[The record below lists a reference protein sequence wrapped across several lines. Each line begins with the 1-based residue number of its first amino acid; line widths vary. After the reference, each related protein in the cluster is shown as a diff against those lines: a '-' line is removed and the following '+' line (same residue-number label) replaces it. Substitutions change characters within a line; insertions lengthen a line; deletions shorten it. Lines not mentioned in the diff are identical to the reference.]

1 MLCGDLEGWDGGDG
15 REAQREQ
22 IYVCTDSL
30 CCTAETNLTL
40 KQLYSNKKRGGGNSA
55 VSKKMQTKATSEV
68 K

>member
-40 KQLYSNKKRGGGNSA
+40 KQLYSNKKIIIIIKTISHFHCIIIRDLI
-55 VSKKMQTKATSEV
+55 
-68 K
+68 